1 MRTYK
6 IVMRNSTVLNTHY
19 VAKCNAKRAKK
30 YVAKLYA
37 DDNGWSLYYMWKTGK

>member
-6 IVMRNSTVLNTHY
+6 IVMRNSTVTTTHN

-30 YVAKLYA
+30 YVLAQYVH
-37 DDNGWSLYYMWKTGK
+37 DPGWSISLMWKTGK